1 MSAKAIKAV
10 WAREVY
16 SRRGHP
22 GVEAIVVTES
32 GCEGRAICTSGISIG
47 THEIKFN
54 LDGGTKWNGKG
65 VMGAVKNINDVIG
78 PAIIGMDATNQF
90 EIDNAML
97 NICED
102 AKVTLGGNA
111 VAAVSAAALKAGAKV
126 LDIPLYQHIGGANAM
141 YLPVPGAPAMAGNER
156 YGGGVTTPGAK
167 PTYSFMC
174 FGFDKYSDASY
185 ACWEIYQ
192 KWTELMMSKYYFI
205 YPGAT
210 NFFGMPP
217 GAIESDEQLWEMMA
231 DTIRKAGYEG
241 KAGFQ
246 CDCASDTYYDR
257 EKKLYHGLFGKNDKT
272 RDEMLELYKYAVK
285 NYPFVILEDPF
296 YEDDY
301 ESHAMLR
308 EAIDIQIVGDDLF
321 TTMPSRV
328 AHGIQ
333 MKAANTVL
341 LKVNQVGTITESL
354 EMIQLAYK
362 NGYGVMPCESRGEG
376 ASIADYCVGINAGS
390 VRECGI
396 GDIANR
402 FLEIEMELGSRAK
415 FIGAKG
421 LKGRR
426 FEA

>member
-1 MSAKAIKAV
+1 MSAKTIKSV

-16 SRRGHP
+16 TRRGHP
-22 GVEAIVVTES
+22 GVEAIVVTQS
-32 GCEGRAICTSGISIG
+32 GAQGRAVCTSGISIG
-47 THEIKFN
+47 THEVKFN
-54 LDGGTKWNGKG
+54 LDGGKKWNGKG
-65 VMGAVKNINDVIG
+65 VMGAVNNVKNIIAPVL
-78 PAIIGMDATNQF
+78 IGMDATKQF

-97 NICED
+97 GICENP
-102 AKVTLGGNA
+102 KGNIGGNA
-111 VAAVSAAALKAGAKV
+111 IAAVSAAALKAGAKA

-156 YGGGVTTPGAK
+156 FGGGVTTPGAK

-174 FGFDKYSDASY
+174 YGFDRYSDASY

-192 KWTELMMSKYYFI
+192 VWSKLMMKNNYFL
-205 YPGAT
+205 YPGST

-217 GAIESDEQLWEMMA
+217 GAIETDEQLWEMMA

-241 KAGFQ
+241 KAGIQ

-257 EKKLYHGLFGKNDKT
+257 DEKLYKGLFTKKDKN
-272 RDEMLELYKYAVK
+272 RDEMLELYVNAVK

-301 ESHAMLR
+301 ESHALLR
-308 EAIDIQIVGDDLF
+308 QSVDIQIVGDDLF
-321 TTMPSRV
+321 TTNPERV
-328 AHGIQ
+328 AYGVS
-333 MKAANTVL
+333 KGAANTVL

-362 NGYGVMPCESRGEG
+362 HGYGVMPCESRGEG
-376 ASIADYCVGINAGS
+376 DSIADYSVGINAGS
-390 VRECGI
+390 IRECGI

-402 FLEIEMELGSRAK
+402 FLEIEMELGSSAK

-421 LKGRR
+421 LKGKR
-426 FEA
+426 FEK